1 MRRFNMDQM
10 FTIPH
15 NILLVI
21 GGGIVLATIGF
32 VIYGFVKGW
41 KNVMT
46 DYDKAK
52 EELTIDG

>member
-1 MRRFNMDQM
+1 MDQM

-15 NILLVI
+15 NILLVV
-21 GGGIVLATIGF
+21 GAGVVLATIGF

-41 KNVMT
+41 ENVMP